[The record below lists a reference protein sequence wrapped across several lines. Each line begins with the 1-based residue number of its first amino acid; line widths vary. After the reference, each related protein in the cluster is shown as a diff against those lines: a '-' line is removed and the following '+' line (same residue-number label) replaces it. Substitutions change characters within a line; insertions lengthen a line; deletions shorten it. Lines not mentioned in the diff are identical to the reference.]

1 MNKAMRLL
9 PEAIKKD
16 SQRAKLNKRMIL
28 GILDNIR
35 NYLLISIN
43 QQLVNN

>member
-16 SQRAKLNKRMIL
+16 SQRAKLNKRVGRKLIFS
-28 GILDNIR
+28 
-35 NYLLISIN
+35 NYKK
-43 QQLVNN
+43 